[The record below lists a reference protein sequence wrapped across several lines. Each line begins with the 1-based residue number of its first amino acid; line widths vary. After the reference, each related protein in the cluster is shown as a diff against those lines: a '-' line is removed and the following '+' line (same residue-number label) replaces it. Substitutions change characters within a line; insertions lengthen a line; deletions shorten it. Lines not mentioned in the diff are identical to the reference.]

1 MFLAFGFEF
10 SEIWNQ
16 MGDFECD
23 CVIEFGYDVYGL
35 MYGLFGVLSWFW
47 SLGVSLGRF
56 GRF

>member
-23 CVIEFGYDVYGL
+23 CVIELGYDVYGL
-35 MYGLFGVLSWFW
+35 MYGLLGVLRWFW
-47 SLGVSLGRF
+47 GLGLSLG
-56 GRF
+56 